1 MQSLYGCNSVRIVV
15 IIPDMAVQISSGR
28 AAGARKMAELLQKL
42 CPSFSGI
49 DKSIKILFNYIH
61 STKIEM
67 KNTTISSLNSL
78 IEHRYDNKMSQE

>member
-1 MQSLYGCNSVRIVV
+1 MQSLYGCNSIRIVV
-15 IIPDMAVQISSGR
+15 IIPDIAVQISAGR
-28 AAGARKMAELLQKL
+28 AAGARKMAELLHKL

-49 DKSIKILFNYIH
+49 EKSIKILFNYIH

-78 IEHRYDNKMSQE
+78 IENRYENKMSKE